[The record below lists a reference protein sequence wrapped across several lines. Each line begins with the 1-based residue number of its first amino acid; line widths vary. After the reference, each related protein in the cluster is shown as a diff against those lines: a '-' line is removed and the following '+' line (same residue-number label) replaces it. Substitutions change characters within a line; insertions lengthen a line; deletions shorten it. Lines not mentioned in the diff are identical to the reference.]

1 MSNELKYQRIIQ
13 AALAEPWAILPSKLA
28 VIQQLIAFR
37 AEGGQLSEEEIKAR
51 IGEPRSDAMKKV
63 ARSGKHPSTRSEGQP
78 QQQTGGAVAILPLL
92 GTIIPR
98 ANLMSEM
105 SGGTSVQ
112 RFTNNLRQALRDPD
126 VASIV
131 IDVDSPGGQVGGV
144 PELADEI
151 YQSRGDKRI
160 VAVANT
166 LAASAAYWIGSAADE
181 LVVTPSGE
189 VGSVGVVAMHE
200 DWSKFLEE
208 KGVKVTFIH
217 AGEHKVEGNAYEPL
231 DDEAKAFF
239 QSRVDDYYGMFVDA
253 VARGR
258 GVSPATVK
266 ADFGQGRTFGGR
278 EAVRLGM
285 ADRIE
290 TLDAVV
296 DRLLTPSQPPPG
308 RGRGRSASAELRKR
322 RLRLHE
328 NS

>member
-63 ARSGKHPSTRSEGQP
+63 ARSGNQP

-258 GVSPATVK
+258 GVSPATVRR
-266 ADFGQGRTFGGR
+266 DFGQGRVYGGR
-278 EAVRLGM
+278 EAVQLGM

-296 DRLLTPSQPPPG
+296 DRLLVDGHGQAKG
-308 RGRGRSASAELRKR
+308 RRSASAELRKR

-328 NS
+328 SL

>member
-37 AEGGQLSEEEIKAR
+37 AEGGRLTPEEIGERLGAEEQRSRGETGDWRLETGAAR
-51 IGEPRSDAMKKV
+51 AANG
-63 ARSGKHPSTRSEGQP
+63 TGQA
-78 QQQTGGAVAILPLL
+78 QGGAVAILPLL

-112 RFTNNLRQALRDPD
+112 RFSNNLRQALRDPD
-126 VASIV
+126 VGSIV

-151 YQSRGDKRI
+151 YQSRGEKRI

-181 LVVTPSGE
+181 MVVTPSGE

-239 QSRVDDYYGMFVDA
+239 QSRVDDYYGMFVES

-258 GVSPATVK
+258 DVSPATVRR
-266 ADFGQGRTFGGR
+266 DFGQGRVYGGR
-278 EAVRLGM
+278 EAVQLGM

-296 DRLLTPSQPPPG
+296 DRLLVDG
-308 RGRGRSASAELRKR
+308 RGQAKGRSRASADYRRR
-322 RLRLHE
+322 RLRLNE

>member
-63 ARSGKHPSTRSEGQP
+63 ARSGNQP

-208 KGVKVTFIH
+208 KG
-217 AGEHKVEGNAYEPL
+217 
-231 DDEAKAFF
+231 
-239 QSRVDDYYGMFVDA
+239 
-253 VARGR
+253 
-258 GVSPATVK
+258 
-266 ADFGQGRTFGGR
+266 
-278 EAVRLGM
+278 
-285 ADRIE
+285 
-290 TLDAVV
+290 
-296 DRLLTPSQPPPG
+296 
-308 RGRGRSASAELRKR
+308 
-322 RLRLHE
+322 
-328 NS
+328 